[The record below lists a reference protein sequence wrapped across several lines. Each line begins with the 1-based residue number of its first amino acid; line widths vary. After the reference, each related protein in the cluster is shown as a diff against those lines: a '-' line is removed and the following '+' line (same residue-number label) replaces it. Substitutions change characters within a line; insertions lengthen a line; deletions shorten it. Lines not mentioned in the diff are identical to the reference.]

1 MIKNDSAKKF
11 RWGHFLISLVVF
23 LAGVCLLIFPNVS
36 LTAGSYII
44 ASSAILTGII
54 TFIKL
59 LANRSRGATFASG
72 IISCVLTLVCGIVGL
87 FIPDKIMEYYPMF
100 IGLILVIDGTFK
112 LQSVINAKRYEIKF
126 WWGLLIASVITIAGG
141 FLCIRLRL
149 GEGETDV
156 FIFSLILGIAVI
168 FCSIQNFISL
178 FMLDKI
184 IDRAKRKVESYAKDI
199 TDDYIAADSYINTDK
214 KRLETEILEPEN
226 IEQNT
231 LGDKKKKSK
240 QKKAEKASQDQD
252 IFFEEQES
260 KQLNEPKKEE
270 SEPKTKEAEPI
281 EFFDATQDYEAY
293 EPNNNN
299 DSFYKPEN
307 EENDSKNEPIE
318 GEFKEVEDK

>member
-1 MIKNDSAKKF
+1 MSKNDSAKKF
-11 RWGHFLISLVVF
+11 RWGHFLISSVIF
-23 LAGVCLLIFPNVS
+23 LAGICLLIFPNVS
-36 LTAGSYII
+36 LSAGSYII

-184 IDRAKRKVESYAKDI
+184 IDRAKRRVESYAKDI

-226 IEQNT
+226 TEQNALT
-231 LGDKKKKSK
+231 DKKKNSK
-240 QKKAEKASQDQD
+240 KKKADKAIQDED
-252 IFFEEQES
+252 IIFEEQES
-260 KQLNEPKKEE
+260 KQLTEPQKED
-270 SEPKTKEAEPI
+270 TEPI
-281 EFFDATQDYEAY
+281 EFFDATQNYEAY
-293 EPNNNN
+293 EPNNDN
-299 DSFYKPEN
+299 DSFYKPED
-307 EENDSKNEPIE
+307 EKNDTKSEPIE